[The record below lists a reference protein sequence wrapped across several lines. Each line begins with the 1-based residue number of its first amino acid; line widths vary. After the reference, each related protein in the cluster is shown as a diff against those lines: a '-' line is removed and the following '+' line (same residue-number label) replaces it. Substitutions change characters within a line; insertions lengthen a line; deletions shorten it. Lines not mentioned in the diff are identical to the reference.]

1 MSMSQEEIEALM
13 SGIEVEDT
21 PNPEENSKEIEIVDE
36 KNEIDEISELI
47 NSEITE
53 VSSADAFNMDETS
66 EIMHENENTQVNQSK
81 DGDTGP
87 DKSVNNSNNN
97 ESSEEELS
105 IDELVNSIASE
116 DSSAQN
122 MEIDSI
128 NDTNMNQILPEPV
141 VEQISSNHEEIGKGW
156 AESKIDQGVFPFPV
170 DKDTQVVNQLSQV
183 ASDSEEKA
191 SKILD
196 TLSLV
201 LDNNDFV
208 TKEIKPL
215 DEFVISQIALLE
227 TLNEKFPNIA
237 QFKDNLTQAKSLEN
251 NCKNVL
257 QNCDDENMEIYG
269 AMELMQFNDIN
280 RQKIERVM
288 SVIRKLSTYL
298 NNLFEDD
305 NSHKEIVVAKHI
317 TGDTQTDLV
326 GADDLESLI
335 EEYSKG

>member
-13 SGIEVEDT
+13 SGIEVEDA
-21 PNPEENSKEIEIVDE
+21 PAIEENSKEIEIIEDKSE
-36 KNEIDEISELI
+36 QDEISELI
-47 NSEITE
+47 NSEKTD
-53 VSSADAFNMDETS
+53 SSSEDTFKMDEISEIIETS
-66 EIMHENENTQVNQSK
+66 ENSQDTSSK
-81 DGDTGP
+81 DDETG
-87 DKSVNNSNNN
+87 SVTSD
-97 ESSEEELS
+97 EELS
-105 IDELVNSIASE
+105 IDELVNSIAAE
-116 DSSAQN
+116 DSSEQN
-122 MEIDSI
+122 IDSI
-128 NDTNMNQILPEPV
+128 NDLNMNEILNEPV
-141 VEQISSNHEEIGKGW
+141 IEQSSSNHDEIGKDW
-156 AESKIDQGVFPFPV
+156 AESKIDEGVFPFPV
-170 DKDTQVVNQLSQV
+170 DKDTKVVNQLSEV

-201 LDNNDFV
+201 LDNNDLV
-208 TKEIKPL
+208 SKEIKPL
-215 DEFVISQIALLE
+215 DEFVVAQIALLE
-227 TLNEKFPNIA
+227 TLNEKFPNIT
-237 QFKDNLTQAKSLEN
+237 QFKDNLEQAKSLEN

-257 QNCDDENMEIYG
+257 QNCDDENNEIFG

-317 TGDTQTDLV
+317 SGDTQTDLV

-335 EEYSKG
+335 AEFQKDK